1 MNSSELLRINTA
13 GNLQCRQLNN
23 LIGPTGSAG
32 PTGPQGPV
40 YTNYV
45 KSFTLFLDYSAANA
59 ISRVYVPPGLF
70 TTSPLAEGGTFTA
83 NVGTDLIFLGNPSIA
98 MQNTTYPFIVGIFA
112 NGYIS
117 SNQWQLM
124 SPSQIRSGI
133 DYVNV
138 TTTADYSATIGA
150 NLAPI
155 NGGQLSNYPITG
167 TAAGFLAM
175 ITLFYL

>member
-23 LIGPTGSAG
+23 LIGPTGSSG

-45 KSFTLFLDYSAANA
+45 KSFTLHLDYSAAGA

-70 TTSPLAEGGTFTA
+70 TNPLLADGGIFA
-83 NVGTDLIFLGNPSIA
+83 NNVGSDLIFLGNPTIA
-98 MQNTTYPFIVGIFA
+98 MQNTTNAFIVGLFA
-112 NGYIS
+112 NGYVS
-117 SNQWQLM
+117 SGQWQLM

-133 DYVNV
+133 DFVNV

-150 NLAPI
+150 NLGPI
-155 NGGQLSNYPITG
+155 NGGQLSIYPTTG